1 MTSQSIKTT
10 KTESKTPRNRSHQNQ
25 NLRTTHHSKS
35 PTSSEILTI
44 SFWGEAK
51 RNRNW
56 IRSIKLPVVAV
67 SEWVR
72 SESRIIMGNITE
84 ENDEDVASISKHV
97 AYLHC
102 WQWDWVKTSKK
113 KKNRRSGSVVVDLPA
128 TLSRCY
134 EIHRNFWSYGF
145 HSRKKRE
152 IGSRWIHLEEWLLWR
167 DHNIGWKWKT
177 MKIRGIDWDKLAYY
191 FDNYFLKWKLT
202 LFMSFYDIGKSK
214 MKSPHNVL
222 IRPNCLY
229 FQSIWCCMLDKI

>member
-1 MTSQSIKTT
+1 MKMLRQSQSTLLTCIVGNEIGWK
-10 KTESKTPRNRSHQNQ
+10 HQ
-25 NLRTTHHSKS
+25 
-35 PTSSEILTI
+35 
-44 SFWGEAK
+44 
-51 RNRNW
+51 
-56 IRSIKLPVVAV
+56 
-67 SEWVR
+67 
-72 SESRIIMGNITE
+72 
-84 ENDEDVASISKHV
+84 
-97 AYLHC
+97 
-102 WQWDWVKTSKK
+102 KK

>member
-1 MTSQSIKTT
+1 MHDNRSKSISNSNFPNKFQTQTNTALTNHMTSQSIKTT

-134 EIHRNFWSYGF
+134 EIQRNFWIIMVSTAEKESNWFAVDSFGRMITVMWSYYY
-145 HSRKKRE
+145 HS
-152 IGSRWIHLEEWLLWR
+152 SLWVKMEYKEK
-167 DHNIGWKWKT
+167 D
-177 MKIRGIDWDKLAYY
+177 AYR
-191 FDNYFLKWKLT
+191 FGQI
-202 LFMSFYDIGKSK
+202 SI
-214 MKSPHNVL
+214 L
-222 IRPNCLY
+222 I
-229 FQSIWCCMLDKI
+229 W

>member
-25 NLRTTHHSKS
+25 NLRTTQYPSFKEPNIPGNSNNQHLRRSKK
-35 PTSSEILTI
+35 T
-44 SFWGEAK
+44 K
-51 RNRNW
+51 NRNW

-67 SEWVR
+67 SEWLR
-72 SESRIIMGNITE
+72 SESRIMGNITE

-134 EIHRNFWSYGF
+134 EIQRNFWIIMVSTAEKESNWFAVDSFGRMITVMWSYYY
-145 HSRKKRE
+145 HSSLWVKMEYKEKDAYRFGQ
-152 IGSRWIHLEEWLLWR
+152 ISLL
-167 DHNIGWKWKT
+167 
-177 MKIRGIDWDKLAYY
+177 
-191 FDNYFLKWKLT
+191 
-202 LFMSFYDIGKSK
+202 
-214 MKSPHNVL
+214 
-222 IRPNCLY
+222 
-229 FQSIWCCMLDKI
+229 IW